1 MATTA
6 YKHDAGG
13 AEWACLLECARPV
26 PDAQRLREQFKDAVR
41 WPLFCDLAE
50 EHSVLGL
57 AARAL
62 LDVDPT
68 TIPPEAG
75 ETFRSWQRSQAL
87 FTLLLTAEMFRLFDA
102 FRNAG
107 IEALVTKGPALSLR
121 CYGDS
126 GLRQYGDLDLVV
138 REKDITRVT
147 ELMLALDY
155 EAAVPLS
162 AIRAKKIPG
171 EYNFRQK
178 STQLLVEF
186 HTERTFRYHP
196 RPLPIENLFQ
206 RRASVPFDGRDI
218 PVLSLEDELILI
230 SIHGAKHFW
239 ERLSYIADVVAF
251 VSRQALDWTKVES
264 AAAEV
269 GAERMLDAALRLAQD
284 VLGAALPEAIAKRIQ
299 SNAALPKL
307 LGPIRRWL
315 PAAGAAPPGL
325 LSRAAFRVRMRG
337 GGLAGLGYLLRLSFS
352 PTEEDWTEG
361 REDRRRLLDA
371 VGRPFRLARKYG
383 HGGKPE

>member
-1 MATTA
+1 M
-6 YKHDAGG
+6 
-13 AEWACLLECARPV
+13 
-26 PDAQRLREQFKDAVR
+26 
-41 WPLFCDLAE
+41 
-50 EHSVLGL
+50 GL
-57 AARAL
+57 AAHAL
-62 LDVDPT
+62 LDCDPAAR
-68 TIPPEAG
+68 PQQAA
-75 ETFRSWQRSQAL
+75 ETLRSWQRSNAL

-147 ELMLALDY
+147 ELMLALAY
-155 EAAVPLS
+155 EAAVPLT
-162 AIRAKKIPG
+162 AIRANKIPG

-206 RRASVPFDGRDI
+206 RRASVSFDGREI
-218 PVLSLEDELILI
+218 PALSLEDELILI

-239 ERLSYIADVVAF
+239 ERLSYIADVAAF
-251 VSRQALDWTKVES
+251 VSRQELDWAKVES

-284 VLGAALPEAIAKRIQ
+284 VLGAELSEAVAKRVQ

-307 LGPIRRWL
+307 LAPIRRWL

-325 LSRAAFRVRMRG
+325 FSRAAFRVRMRG
-337 GGLAGLGYLLRLSFS
+337 GGFAGLGYLLRLSFS
-352 PTEEDWTEG
+352 PTEEDWGAG
-361 REDRRRLLDA
+361 RAERRRRLLDA

-383 HGGKPE
+383 HRGRPE